1 MTSTNEEKFT
11 FTKDESDPLKD
22 KYGVSPFIQSQFDPS
37 HRFQVKFQKI
47 CEINQSLDGQQV
59 KLRWKNFK
67 TNDKLCKFI
76 TFRINC

>member
-11 FTKDESDPLKD
+11 FTKDETDPLKD

-47 CEINQSLDGQQV
+47 CEINQELDGKQV
-59 KLRWKNFK
+59 KLRARLQRSRIKGKSGF
-67 TNDKLCKFI
+67 LVFI
-76 TFRINC
+76 R